1 MIVDAASPAK
11 ANMQWI
17 KCYPLR
23 AHYGGHYGDSAFNSD
38 LVANII
44 IIQMVRLSK
53 PSAMRCALVLNSFC
67 FRIAFNAVIVYILQ
81 DKTAAEKHPWPH

>member
-1 MIVDAASPAK
+1 MIVDAVSPAK

-23 AHYGGHYGDSAFNSD
+23 AHYGHYGDSAFNSD

-44 IIQMVRLSK
+44 IIQMVRLSSK
-53 PSAMRCALVLNSFC
+53 
-67 FRIAFNAVIVYILQ
+67 
-81 DKTAAEKHPWPH
+81 DTPHNN